1 MWAAA
6 AASKVFFD
14 NGSRR
19 RWRCGR
25 PGPTLATTAAS
36 RGFRWIF
43 RRFRSS
49 ACAPPQR
56 FQERT
61 HFRLAWRT
69 PQVRRC
75 LCLLAAAAALISTN
89 EWRRGACHSRI
100 KPLLAACV
108 CAVGMWATRLR
119 CPSEAA
125 YPQPAGDSAVGSAAP
140 GGGSGGRLN
149 RFVDKSAAA
158 RRMAPSVR
166 LAVGLG
172 LGSGGALRG
181 RGRRVRAA
189 ERGPIDADGDAMVLQ
204 PIDQC
209 VDQGLLVE
217 QIVPLGKVEV
227 GDDGG
232 GAVVALI
239 HQTEE
244 GVGLF
249 GLEGQVA
256 ELVNEERTITAHLLE
271 EFGGRP
277 IGQGGVKLVQEGL
290 GVIKTA
296 AMAVQTGLPQQTHGQ
311 AGFAGSRLA
320 YEQDV

>member
-1 MWAAA
+1 GATDV
-6 AASKVFFD
+6 SSGRVT
-14 NGSRR
+14 SRR
-19 RWRCGR
+19 RAIERGWFR
-25 PGPTLATTAAS
+25 PERSFVAAIERRASTL
-36 RGFRWIF
+36 
-43 RRFRSS
+43 
-49 ACAPPQR
+49 PQR

-140 GGGSGGRLN
+140 GGGGRGEVEQ
-149 RFVDKSAAA
+149 FVDKSAAA

-181 RGRRVRAA
+181 RGRRVWAA

-204 PIDQC
+204 PIAQG

-217 QIVPLGKVEV
+217 QSGPVGKVEV
-227 GDDGG
+227 GGDDGG

-256 ELVNEERTITAHLLE
+256 ELVNEE
-271 EFGGRP
+271 
-277 IGQGGVKLVQEGL
+277 
-290 GVIKTA
+290 
-296 AMAVQTGLPQQTHGQ
+296 
-311 AGFAGSRLA
+311 
-320 YEQDV
+320 

>member
-1 MWAAA
+1 FHERIAFVRAGKAAH
-6 AASKVFFD
+6 
-14 NGSRR
+14 
-19 RWRCGR
+19 
-25 PGPTLATTAAS
+25 
-36 RGFRWIF
+36 
-43 RRFRSS
+43 
-49 ACAPPQR
+49 PQR

-75 LCLLAAAAALISTN
+75 LCLIAAAAALISTN

-166 LAVGLG
+166 LAVGL
-172 LGSGGALRG
+172 
-181 RGRRVRAA
+181 
-189 ERGPIDADGDAMVLQ
+189 
-204 PIDQC
+204 
-209 VDQGLLVE
+209 
-217 QIVPLGKVEV
+217 
-227 GDDGG
+227 
-232 GAVVALI
+232 
-239 HQTEE
+239 
-244 GVGLF
+244 
-249 GLEGQVA
+249 EGQVA

-296 AMAVQTGLPQQTHGQ
+296 AMA
-311 AGFAGSRLA
+311 
-320 YEQDV
+320 